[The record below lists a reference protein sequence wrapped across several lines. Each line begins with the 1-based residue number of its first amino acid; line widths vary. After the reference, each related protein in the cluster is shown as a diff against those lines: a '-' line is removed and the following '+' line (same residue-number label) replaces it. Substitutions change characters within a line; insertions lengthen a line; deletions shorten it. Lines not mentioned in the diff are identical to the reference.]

1 MQDDGNPTF
10 QLFIFIF
17 ALLLLLLLLYDVC
30 ITPPLELL
38 KLSALW

>member
-17 ALLLLLLLLYDVC
+17 ALLLLLLLYDVC